1 MRIVTDV
8 HLETSEKLLEALRR
22 SMTRLYADS
31 LSASDIKQF
40 SEQMIDDCFETI
52 SEISIDINANVRSN
66 KDV

>member
-40 SEQMIDDCFETI
+40 SEQMIYDSFETI
-52 SEISIDINANVRSN
+52 AEMSREIEENT
-66 KDV
+66 DV

>member
-40 SEQMIDDCFETI
+40 SEQMIDASFETI
-52 SEISIDINANVRSN
+52 AEMSREIEENT
-66 KDV
+66 DV